1 METLTGVWISLCIS
15 AIIFLS
21 VLGLAGLI
29 CTLVPPD
36 VRIDRLK
43 AFSCFVCCTFLAG
56 LFYIHV
62 WCLLGKP
69 LEAQDFKLLESSE
82 PPKTRD
88 IHLTVPKDSSVNT
101 QITSGN
107 NIVNITDL

>member
-1 METLTGVWISLCIS
+1 METLTGVWISLCIL

-21 VLGLAGLI
+21 VLGIAGLI
-29 CTLVPPD
+29 CTVVPPD

-43 AFSCFVCCTFLAG
+43 AFTCFVWCTFLAG
-56 LFYIHV
+56 LFYTHI
-62 WCLLGKP
+62 WCLQGKI
-69 LEAQDFKLLESSE
+69 QES
-82 PPKTRD
+82 PATRD

-107 NIVNITDL
+107 NTVNITDL